1 MQFTNDDV
9 LSNKPKIIVL
19 EIGERDKKIDFMQKL
34 LKQRKEQMF
43 QYYRMCK
50 GCVRENV
57 DVPLVHV
64 EQPKCENINS
74 ELIEIVNNYK
84 KYYSEQ
90 LHKKEEQLMNMKNIN
105 GHLDKLLNNKELSHE
120 NINKIK
126 HEQKDMLD
134 QLNNLD
140 EEINDLTKK
149 ID

>member
-1 MQFTNDDV
+1 
-9 LSNKPKIIVL
+9 
-19 EIGERDKKIDFMQKL
+19 MQKL

-64 EQPKCENINS
+64 EQQKCENINS